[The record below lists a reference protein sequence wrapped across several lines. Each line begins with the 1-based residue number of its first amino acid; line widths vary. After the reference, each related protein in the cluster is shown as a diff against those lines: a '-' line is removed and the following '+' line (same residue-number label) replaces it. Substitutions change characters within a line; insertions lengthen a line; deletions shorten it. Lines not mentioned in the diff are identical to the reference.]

1 MNDERD
7 SRAVRVLS
15 ATRYAIF
22 PLVLLYVFTN
32 YRFVAVPLKPT
43 LPAIENCLLQPDCKP
58 NARWKL
64 PK

>member
-1 MNDERD
+1 MCSQPD

-32 YRFVAVPLKPT
+32 YRFVAVPMTPT
-43 LPAIENCLLQPDCKP
+43 LPAIESCLGQPDCEPKKP
-58 NARWKL
+58 WNF
-64 PK
+64 